1 MAVHLSAHG
10 RRRRQRL
17 LLEVFAL
24 LIVVRIRGL
33 VFWLGNPRQVH
44 LSTATTPTHA
54 SVVVVLHEFLSRLLF
69 GHLLDPSA
77 FPCVWWPTMTRLKV
91 TPQFCFKRL
100 IINLGI
106 LLLAFIDLIDI
117 DGPASKRPVLDDFA
131 RHLSRGLFERARR
144 RRARPAKRGALGAA
158 RAAAHVVRYLVF
170 PQPLP
175 PMPRLKEPWC
185 KCTVQCFPEYS
196 PPYYVLVLCYNCMM
210 DKNRDNPNPKRN
222 RRELQDLGRQ
232 HTKTKL
238 N

>member
-158 RAAAHVVRYLVF
+158 RAAAHQIVSSVKSLLTVSSTMCFLCIVCHHIISCENFSAPVTSSAGSRICWDCSSKPSGPYIS
-170 PQPLP
+170 Q
-175 PMPRLKEPWC
+175 WC
-185 KCTVQCFPEYS
+185 FA
-196 PPYYVLVLCYNCMM
+196 
-210 DKNRDNPNPKRN
+210 
-222 RRELQDLGRQ
+222 
-232 HTKTKL
+232 KTKL
-238 N
+238 C